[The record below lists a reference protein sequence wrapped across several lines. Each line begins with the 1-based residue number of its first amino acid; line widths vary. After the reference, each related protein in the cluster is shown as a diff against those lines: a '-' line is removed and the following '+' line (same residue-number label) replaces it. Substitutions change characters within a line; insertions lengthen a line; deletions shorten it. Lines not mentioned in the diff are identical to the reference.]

1 MKRKMLWL
9 SLLLGGCTSW
19 GGDAADP
26 APDPAEVPSSSPQVL
41 PVHLV
46 VQNPAFPSLESMV
59 TFRQKACQRP
69 EEERDRMLR
78 DYRDKASDESVLRT
92 LMLATCAPEKTP
104 GLLANSLVEARSLER
119 SPPGFSAFL
128 DLLAAEAQAYSL
140 LERRLRQTQQK
151 LEDMIE
157 GIRTIE
163 AEMGLPTDAERS
175 P

>member
-1 MKRKMLWL
+1 MKREMLCL
-9 SLLLGGCTSW
+9 LLLLGGCTSW
-19 GGDAADP
+19 GGDGTDLASDSH
-26 APDPAEVPSSSPQVL
+26 EVPSPSPQAL

-46 VQNPAFPSLESMV
+46 VQNPAFPSLESLV
-59 TFRQKACQRP
+59 TFRQQACQRP

-78 DYRDKASDESVLRT
+78 DYREKTSEESVLRT

-119 SPPGFSAFL
+119 PPPGFPAFL

-157 GIRTIE
+157 GIRAIE

>member
-1 MKRKMLWL
+1 MKHRILWL

-19 GGDAADP
+19 VGDTADP
-26 APDPAEVPSSSPQVL
+26 APDPAEVPSSSPQVP

-46 VQNPAFPSLESMV
+46 VQDRAFPSLESLV
-59 TFRQKACQRP
+59 TFRQQACQRP

-78 DYRDKASDESVLRT
+78 DYREKTTDESVLRT
-92 LMLATCAPEKTP
+92 LMLATCAPERTP

-119 SPPGFSAFL
+119 SPPGFPAFL
-128 DLLAAEAQAYSL
+128 DLLAAEVQAYSL

-157 GIRTIE
+157 GIRAIE
-163 AEMGLPTDAERS
+163 AEMGLPADAERS